1 MPGYGR
7 RVEADVCLLDARHT
21 RRRARPPRGHRP
33 HHGRTGGPGAGRDGD
48 GAGHARRHP
57 RQLSGDF
64 ERSGARF
71 GVSWAVIAGIY
82 AEECDFGRSRLA
94 GCNPPGTEN
103 PAGAQGPGQFLPTTW
118 RRGLA
123 PHQLIPPGPPTPTVA
138 EGYATD
144 GDGDGIADP
153 WDPADAIA
161 STARLLAANGAAS
174 GDVAGAIFSYNHDP
188 SYVAAVLAH
197 AAAYENQASRD

>member
-1 MPGYGR
+1 MFACSMLATLGVALVPLAGTVLTMGALAGPAPAGTETAPDTLAGIPGSYL
-7 RVEADVCLLDARHT
+7 A
-21 RRRARPPRGHRP
+21 
-33 HHGRTGGPGAGRDGD
+33 
-48 GAGHARRHP
+48 
-57 RQLSGDF
+57 DF

-123 PHQLIPPGPPTPTVA
+123 PHQLIPPGPPTRTDA